1 MNYLKTC
8 KIFVFNINIYRNHTQ
23 STELLQSKMLSNDMK
38 KKITKSAI
46 TGGVL
51 AAVSTLTYGSGDI
64 SLFNTSIPSAV
75 PIFISGAGA
84 SIISDIAH
92 DKLYPQ
98 LPTVAHKL
106 SDITA
111 VATGAG
117 ISGAATAGILSMTGL
132 PNDRL
137 LSAALIGG
145 GSYVA
150 SDYIEMKLFTE
161 NGQLIF

>member
-1 MNYLKTC
+1 M
-8 KIFVFNINIYRNHTQ
+8 I
-23 STELLQSKMLSNDMK
+23 LSSDMK
-38 KKITKSAI
+38 KKITKSAV

-51 AAVSTLTYGSGDI
+51 AAAATLTYGGGNVN
-64 SLFNTSIPSAV
+64 LYNTSVPSFIPLFV
-75 PIFISGAGA
+75 SGAGA

-117 ISGAATAGILSMTGL
+117 ISGAATAGILSLTGL

-137 LSAALIGG
+137 MSAALIGG

-161 NGQLIF
+161 NGNLIF